1 MTSDCPFCELTD
13 RDLLAENEH
22 ASAFRDQFPVSKLHT
37 LIIPKRHVEDYFS
50 LNEHERNGIHDL
62 LETQSKLIKEGDPEV
77 EGFNIGWNCGEVAGQ
92 TIFHAHVHLIPR
104 RKGDVENPRGGVRY
118 VFPDKGNY

>member
-50 LNEHERNGIHDL
+50 LNEHERNDIHDL

-77 EGFNIGWNCGEVAGQ
+77 EGFNIGWNCGDDGSTKKAGDSSY
-92 TIFHAHVHLIPR
+92 FV
-104 RKGDVENPRGGVRY
+104 
-118 VFPDKGNY
+118 